1 MRDGGNGLMDTP
13 TRPWREIIDY
23 ARKRGFF
30 TEQEKAW
37 AGSWVTCA
45 CGEQDPRIPRS
56 MSGEPLDSA
65 LCAAGTNFSIAV
77 GDDNLVRAKYWLKRI
92 ERHATRVL
100 REVSQ

>member
-1 MRDGGNGLMDTP
+1 MDTP

-45 CGEQDPRIPRS
+45 CGEQREIDRKVD
-56 MSGEPLDSA
+56 ELD
-65 LCAAGTNFSIAV
+65 AAIDAIF
-77 GDDNLVRAKYWLKRI
+77 
-92 ERHATRVL
+92 EREDKEHDRH
-100 REVSQ
+100 